1 MVAHTRFFTK
11 SFTQLSAIG
20 VSLLIGLLAS
30 GNAAFALMKMDSH
43 TVDAALVY
51 GMQNQK
57 LGLSDLLG
65 PNWIEGDNGSLLN
78 VYSPFMM
85 LATKAAKAGLAKN
98 PSKSDLEKARHRFG
112 REVAFYTDTK
122 NKVQVKFAVSFY
134 GDTPE
139 FAQAYKAKIVGFG
152 RGKEF
157 ELTPAK
163 QILDQKADPVQGG
176 QSGSAYEAINAYYF
190 NMADLENLQ
199 EFKLVVQSPTGQPL
213 EFRMKND
220 RLY

>member
-1 MVAHTRFFTK
+1 MVAHAMVFTK
-11 SFTQLSAIG
+11 SFTRISAMAL
-20 VSLLIGLLAS
+20 SLLTGVLIS

-43 TVDAALVY
+43 AVDAALVY

-57 LGLSDLLG
+57 MGLADLLG
-65 PNWIEGDNGSLLN
+65 PNWIEGENGALLN

-85 LATKAAKAGLAKN
+85 LATKAARAGLSKN
-98 PSKSDLEKARHRFG
+98 PSKSDLEKARNRFG
-112 REVAFYTDTK
+112 REVAFYSDTK

-134 GDTPE
+134 GDRPE
-139 FAQAYKAKIVGFG
+139 FAQGYKAKIVGFG

-157 ELTPAK
+157 ELKPAK

-176 QSGSAYEAINAYYF
+176 QSGAAYEAINSYYF
-190 NMADLENLQ
+190 NFSDLENLQ
-199 EFKLVVQSPTGQPL
+199 EFKLVVEGPSGPPL
-213 EFRMKND
+213 EFRMNNE